1 MWKKLRSAKMK
12 AKRFNLK
19 YDEDRWV
26 EVRKYILYR
35 RKKKEIENKSKA
47 QIIKTMAVE

>member
-1 MWKKLRSAKMK
+1 MK

-35 RKKKEIENKSKA
+35 RKNEIENKSKA